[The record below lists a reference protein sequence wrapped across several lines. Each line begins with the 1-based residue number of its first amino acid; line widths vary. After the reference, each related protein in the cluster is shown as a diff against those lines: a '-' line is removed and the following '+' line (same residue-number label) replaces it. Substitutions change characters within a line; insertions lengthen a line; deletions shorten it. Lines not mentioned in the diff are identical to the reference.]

1 MAISINHRWSSLLL
15 FAAILGASAP
25 AAAEL
30 VLAAPPRETEA
41 KGAEA
46 YDAVASYLS
55 TVIGEKVTY
64 TNPTN
69 WLTYQSN
76 MRKGVYDIV
85 FDGPAFVAW
94 RMHKLQHAP
103 LVKLPGQLSF
113 VVVVKKDEQR
123 IKVISDLAGR
133 TVCGLAPPNHGTLI
147 LQYEFSNPSR
157 QPLIL
162 ETKSFKDSYQGVL
175 SGKCMAAVVHAK
187 IYASLEAQAPATRV
201 IFTSRTMANQAITVG
216 PKIPAEKHEQIAQAL
231 LSPAGKAATLAVL
244 EQFKAANWL
253 PAKAEEY
260 QGLQVLLQDVWGFS
274 D

>member
-1 MAISINHRWSSLLL
+1 MHISIYHRWKSLLL
-15 FAAILGASAP
+15 FAAVLGVATP

-30 VLAAPPRETEA
+30 VLAAPPRESEA
-41 KGAEA
+41 KGTEA

-55 TVIGEKVTY
+55 TVLGEKVTY

-94 RMHKLQHAP
+94 RMHKQQHVP

-113 VVVVKKDEQR
+113 VVVVKKDDQR
-123 IKVISDLAGR
+123 IKAMSDLAGR
-133 TVCGLAPPNHGTLI
+133 TVCGMAPPNHGTLT

-162 ETKSFKDSYQGVL
+162 ETKSFKDSYQGVV
-175 SGKCMAAVVHAK
+175 SGKCLAAVVHAK
-187 IYASLEAQAPATRV
+187 IYAGLEAQAPATRV

-216 PKIPAEKHEQIAQAL
+216 PKIPAEKHERLTQAL

-244 EQFKAANWL
+244 EQFKAAGWL

-260 QGLQVLLQDVWGFS
+260 EGLQVLLKDVWGFS